1 MQTSSTTILDKKY
14 LKLVIQISLTEI
26 SFCLLDTLRKKIET
40 FGNYTIPKSTNF
52 SEIEASIIHFMQN
65 TSVLQ
70 GKFDEVLVL
79 HQNNLLTFVP
89 QAFFIEEQL
98 ASYLQYNVKVF
109 PTDFITFDPIENYEM
124 NNVYVPYVNINNVLL
139 DLYGSFTYKHASSIL
154 VQKVLDWSKN
164 NEAPQIFVHCQE
176 SNFQLIA
183 VKNQKLVLF
192 NTFDYQTKEDFL
204 YYLLFTA
211 EQLHWNPESFVL
223 KLFGKISKESEL
235 YQIAYKYVRNVS
247 LFIENND
254 LDKNIAQQD
263 YLQNFI
269 LIHACE

>member
-52 SEIEASIIHFMQN
+52 SEIEASIIQFIQN

-79 HQNNLLTFVP
+79 HQNNLLSFVP

>member
-124 NNVYVPYVNINNVLL
+124 HTVYIPYVNINNALL
-139 DLYGSFTYKHASSIL
+139 DIFGDFTYKHAASIL
-154 VQKVLDWSKN
+154 VKKVLDWTKN
-164 NEAPQIFVHCQE
+164 KEEAHIFIHFQE
-176 SNFQLIA
+176 NNFQLVA
-183 VKNQKLVLF
+183 VKNQQLVLF
-192 NTFDYQTKEDFL
+192 NSFEFQTKEDFL

-211 EQLHWNPESFVL
+211 EQLHWNPETFTL
-223 KLFGKISKESEL
+223 KLLGNITKESEL
-235 YQIAYKYVRNVS
+235 FQIAYKYVRNVS
-247 LFIENND
+247 LFLENNS
-254 LDKNIAQQD
+254 NYENNPQE